1 MSAADAVLAG
11 RREAE
16 ALMLDTC
23 IVHRPGE
30 PVTDPETGAV
40 TDSMTLIYGPDSPEE
55 GKCKVQQT
63 ISQASNPSA
72 GGHQFTVQD
81 SRVDFP
87 VSAGPLLVD
96 DVVTITASALD
107 PQLTGRTFRVV
118 ELFHKSFATAQ
129 RTRVEEITE

>member
-1 MSAADAVLAG
+1 VSAADAVLAG

-16 ALMLDTC
+16 ALMLDECT
-23 IVHRPGE
+23 VTRPGS
-30 PVTDPETGAV
+30 PVTDPETGDV
-40 TDSMTLIYGPDSPEE
+40 TPSSTPVYSGP
-55 GKCKVQQT
+55 CKVQQT

-87 VSAGPLLVD
+87 VSAGPLAVSD
-96 DVVTITASALD
+96 SVTITASALD
-107 PQLTGRTFRVV
+107 PQLVGRVFRVD

-129 RTRVEEITE
+129 RTRVSEVVA

>member
-1 MSAADAVLAG
+1 VSAEAAVLAG

-16 ALMLDTC
+16 ALMLDACT
-23 IVHRPGE
+23 VTRPGA
-30 PVTDPETGAV
+30 PVTDPETGDV
-40 TDSMTLIYGPDSPEE
+40 TPSSTPVYSGP
-55 GKCKVQQT
+55 CKVQQT

-87 VSAGPLLVD
+87 VSAGPLAVSD
-96 DVVTITASALD
+96 SVTITASALD
-107 PQLTGRTFRVV
+107 PQLVGRTFRVA

-129 RTRVEEITE
+129 RTRVEEPVA